1 MKKQK
6 VSKERAQ
13 MINSAIAYLRVKG
26 YHQIRATHESFKA
39 PRAVFRKASEAG
51 FAPDMI
57 AEKDFGSY
65 LFEILDEQ
73 AMIDWDTKAEKWKV
87 FDEYAQRKKGRFY
100 LIVYSDTVEEVNER
114 LREMDIEPGLIR
126 ITR

>member
-13 MINSAIAYLRVKG
+13 MINSSIAYLRVKG

-65 LFEILDEQ
+65 LFEILDDE
-73 AMIDWDTKAEKWKV
+73 ALTDWDSKVEKWLV
-87 FDEYAQRKKGRFY
+87 FDEYAKRKKGRFY
-100 LIVYSDTVEEVNER
+100 LIVYSDTVDEVNKRIE
-114 LREMDIEPGLIR
+114 EMDIEPGLIKIKR
-126 ITR
+126 

>member
-6 VSKERAQ
+6 VSKERAE
-13 MINSAIAYLRVKG
+13 MINSSIAYLRVKG
-26 YHQIRATHESFKA
+26 YHQIRATHESFKP
-39 PRAVFRKASEAG
+39 PRAVFRLASEPG

-73 AMIDWDTKAEKWKV
+73 ALADWDTKVEKWQV
-87 FDEYAQRKKGRFY
+87 FDEYAKRKKGRFY
-100 LIVYSDTVEEVNER
+100 LIVYSDTVEEVNLR
-114 LREMDIEPGLIR
+114 LGEMDIEPGLIKIKR
-126 ITR
+126 